1 MSPATNSPAPA
12 GLFDALGSLPM
23 GGRGVLAGAF
33 ACVLLAVLPAAASA
47 DTPVTSLRPWAP
59 DNTYLVEAD
68 LDGRSQPTVEPRTVV
83 NHVRKGQ
90 WVRIECQ
97 TVGEEA
103 YGSALW
109 DKVNGLYVP
118 DHYIKTYT
126 TGFLQG
132 APRCDAAP
140 PPPPDQDGDG
150 FPAAQ
155 DCNDLDPAIRPGAVE
170 VGGNAVDENCDGIR
184 EDLPPITANVSSGW
198 RVVGS
203 RVTVERL
210 LITSGGA
217 GMTVEFRCSGRRCPI
232 KRHSVTA
239 ARGGRVNVLKSI
251 SRYRRRFRAGQT
263 LEVRVTAPDKLG
275 KVVRYKLVRG
285 RSPVGRTLCLA
296 PGAGAPSR
304 CPD

>member
-1 MSPATNSPAPA
+1 
-12 GLFDALGSLPM
+12 M
-23 GGRGVLAGAF
+23 GGRGDRIRCALAGAI
-33 ACVLLAVLPAAASA
+33 ALVLLAPAAARA

-59 DNTYLVEAD
+59 DNTYLVEED
-68 LDGRSQPTVEPRTVV
+68 LDGRAQPTVEPRTVV
-83 NHVRKGQ
+83 DHVRAGQ
-90 WVRIECQ
+90 WVRIDCQ

-103 YGSALW
+103 YGSAVW

-118 DHYIKTYT
+118 DRYIKTYT

-198 RVVGS
+198 RTNGP
-203 RVTVERL
+203 RVTVDRL
-210 LITSGGA
+210 LITSGSA
-217 GMTVEFRCSGRRCPI
+217 GMTVEFRCTGRRCPVT
-232 KRHSVTA
+232 RRTTTA
-239 ARGGRVNVLKSI
+239 ARGGRVNVLRSI
-251 SRYRRRFRAGQT
+251 QRYRRRFRAGQT
-263 LEVRVTAPDKLG
+263 LEVRVTAPDRIG
-275 KVVRYKLVRG
+275 KVVRYKLIRG
-285 RSPVGRTLCLA
+285 RSPVGRTLCLP
-296 PGAGAPSR
+296 PGESSPRR
-304 CPD
+304 CAQ